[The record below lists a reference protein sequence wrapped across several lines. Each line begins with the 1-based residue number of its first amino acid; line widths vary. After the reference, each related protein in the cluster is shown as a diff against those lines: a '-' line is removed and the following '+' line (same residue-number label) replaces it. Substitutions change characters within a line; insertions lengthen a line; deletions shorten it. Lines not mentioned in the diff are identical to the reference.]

1 MHIEK
6 EPQMAATKGHGRPRG
21 AQHDVTFSVRLPR
34 PTLEALKELARLEK
48 CKVSQAIRAGI
59 IAQIAKV
66 VPQLVATAENP
77 DRAASRRLKAIQRL
91 RLFMRADLYL
101 SPVGLQLARGRALN
115 NPPTQKDN
123 TRRTLDARD

>member
-1 MHIEK
+1 MEDLMTGESPI
-6 EPQMAATKGHGRPRG
+6 QRAATKGHGRPRG

-59 IAQIAKV
+59 IAKMAEV
-66 VPQLVATAENP
+66 VPQLVQIIQNE

-91 RLFMRADLYL
+91 RLFMRAQVYL
-101 SPVGLQLARGRALN
+101 GPVGLRLARARAGAAQV
-115 NPPTQKDN
+115 PQP
-123 TRRTLDARD
+123 ARSC